1 MADATELA
9 DLLFQLRAVDTP
21 LKKLKVLAHAWRTVR
36 RLTPRERR
44 DIAAHIG
51 LDEAE
56 RLIEHM
62 GVKDGAVTP
71 ALLLEAIHGA
81 EKADPVKLRTLLAS
95 LRDPEGRH
103 DLIARTVAAASAA
116 LAAGETETV
125 VEPATPPPAPP
136 WLPPVL
142 ASALADEGNGRDHD
156 GEEEVESRLAPS
168 PPPSSSEQPAAA
180 RSPGTATI
188 ASAAPPSAPPPAQ
201 PQAPEPRWGAVL
213 GRAPSPPTET
223 ATAPVG
229 KDRPAGSLLARLA
242 DLHRNRL
249 RLASL
254 PLAPL
259 LALCESFTDGWQR
272 RRAIQTL
279 LSTPAPPALPDALAL
294 IETLAAQRDRTWCLS
309 LILASGAPGHD
320 DIERLLDLADSP
332 ALRRRLTRRQRRT
345 IQPAVTW

>member
-36 RLTPRERR
+36 RLTPGERR

-56 RLIEHM
+56 RLIEHI

-81 EKADPVKLRTLLAS
+81 EKADPVKLRALLAS
-95 LRDPEGRH
+95 LRDPDGRH
-103 DLIARTVAAASAA
+103 DLIARGVAAASAA
-116 LAAGETETV
+116 LAAGETETIL
-125 VEPATPPPAPP
+125 EPAAPPPAPP

-142 ASALADEGNGRDHD
+142 ASALADEENGRDQD

-168 PPPSSSEQPAAA
+168 PPPSSPEQPAAA
-180 RSPGTATI
+180 RSPGTTTT

-201 PQAPEPRWGAVL
+201 PQAAEPRWGAVL
-213 GRAPSPPTET
+213 GRAPSPPTEIAA
-223 ATAPVG
+223 ATPVG

-254 PLAPL
+254 PLAQL
-259 LALCESFTDGWQR
+259 LALVESFTDGWQR

-294 IETLAAQRDRTWCLS
+294 IETLAAPRDRTWCLS
-309 LILASGAPGHD
+309 LILASGALGHD

-332 ALRRRLTRRQRRT
+332 ALRRRLTRR
-345 IQPAVTW
+345 